1 MSSIQP
7 YVSILLGFFIFAGG
21 IKSIRQLNRTL
32 EKLADVLLLVFIVP
46 GTVSAF
52 DSLDRASAFQL
63 LVFISGTLGCVG
75 AALTLTTLP
84 ALHRSSDSNA
94 TRGPQ
99 EA

>member
-1 MSSIQP
+1 MSNIQT
-7 YVSILLGFFIFAGG
+7 YVSILLGFLIFAGG

-52 DSLDRASAFQL
+52 DSLDQASALQL

-75 AALTLTTLP
+75 AALSLSTLP
-84 ALHRSSDSNA
+84 ALRRSSDSKS
-94 TRGPQ
+94 TREPQ